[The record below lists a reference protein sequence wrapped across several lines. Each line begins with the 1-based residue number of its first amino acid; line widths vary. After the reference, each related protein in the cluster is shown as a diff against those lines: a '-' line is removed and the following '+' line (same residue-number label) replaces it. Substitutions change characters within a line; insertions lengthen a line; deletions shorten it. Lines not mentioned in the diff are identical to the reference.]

1 MARDEAF
8 LKTKE
13 KEKESQELEEIRGIE
28 NHVPMSGTPA
38 RDLGLIQQG
47 YPNDQCTLRE
57 GLRPLEGRL
66 SMSRRRLI
74 FNCRRAAPRMNCPS
88 GCAQE
93 LRTGTR
99 CEQKR
104 RNQTNGRVPL

>member
-38 RDLGLIQQG
+38 RD
-47 YPNDQCTLRE
+47 
-57 GLRPLEGRL
+57 
-66 SMSRRRLI
+66 
-74 FNCRRAAPRMNCPS
+74 F
-88 GCAQE
+88 
-93 LRTGTR
+93 GT
-99 CEQKR
+99 
-104 RNQTNGRVPL
+104 NPARVSE